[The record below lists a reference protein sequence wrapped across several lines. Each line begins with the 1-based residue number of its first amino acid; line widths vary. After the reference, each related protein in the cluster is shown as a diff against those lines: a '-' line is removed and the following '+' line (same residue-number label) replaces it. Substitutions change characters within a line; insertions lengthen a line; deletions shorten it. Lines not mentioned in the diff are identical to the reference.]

1 MLRKRII
8 PCLDVKDSKVVKG
21 KNFAGLQYAG
31 DALALAKKYYLQG
44 ADELVFLDIAASSEK
59 RKTLIGLVEK
69 ISREIFIPFSVGG
82 GIGDVEGGRG
92 VTCRA
97 YVRPSQHDDVA
108 IKPIQPRCGP
118 QGVVV
123 GGAGG
128 SSVNIERGSIG
139 ESSATCSN

>member
-82 GIGDVEGGRG
+82 GIGDVEGIRKLL
-92 VTCRA
+92 RA
-97 YVRPSQHDDVA
+97 
-108 IKPIQPRCGP
+108 
-118 QGVVV
+118 
-123 GGAGG
+123 GADKV
-128 SSVNIERGSIG
+128 SVNTAAVDNPQLIKEASERFQP
-139 ESSATCSN
+139 C